1 MIDGA
6 ELRLFLEE
14 ICSNVCRF
22 RHVRAQSVLPEEVA
36 VDQEVFLGVPGA
48 YADIRVDA
56 PGARPY
62 FVEVKYGYPA
72 ARILESLHRKYG
84 PGAPLAAGHERIV
97 LVVDRAA
104 HHDWPAIEAAVR
116 DGLGHGLGLE
126 VWDEARLLELIEEQ
140 FAVRLGSLSADTLLD
155 AREAIDRAK
164 GAYAFGAERTDDT
177 LERALLW
184 HFGFWRL
191 RNLRER
197 CGLGKRDIVPPGTYR
212 DVAVLFADICSF
224 SSYVRDTLDEGV
236 IRASLTAFYAK
247 ARYQIINSGG
257 MLYQFLGDGVIGLFG
272 LPDRAAGFAEAAL
285 RCAHA
290 LTEVGRSVANEWQRR
305 IDRVQAAEGVHVG
318 MAMGDLEIMS
328 LRPFGRAHMGA
339 IGDCINIASRLCAV
353 AGPSEVVV
361 SNTFFQQLG
370 LPVQTHFAELEPVDG
385 RSVGRILGWKL
396 PLRDVARLQVDLTR
410 LRR

>member
-1 MIDGA
+1 MIEHS

-22 RHVRAQSVLPEEVA
+22 RHAGTNHILPEAVA

-48 YADIRVDA
+48 YADVRVAA
-56 PGARPY
+56 PGLRPY
-62 FVEVKYGYPA
+62 FVEVKYGYSPE
-72 ARILESLHRKYG
+72 RILESLHRKYG
-84 PGAPLAAGHERIV
+84 PGVPLAAGHDRIV
-97 LVVDRAA
+97 LVVDREA
-104 HHDWPAIEAAVR
+104 HRNWPAIEAAVR
-116 DGLGHGLGLE
+116 GGLGHGLGLE
-126 VWDEARLLELIEEQ
+126 VWDEVRLLELLADL
-140 FAVRLGSLSADTLLD
+140 FGVSLDSPLSGDRLLD

-164 GAYAFGAERTDDT
+164 GAYAFGAEHTDDA
-177 LERALLW
+177 LERSLLW

-191 RNLRER
+191 RNLRDR
-197 CGLGKRDIVPPGTYR
+197 RGLGKRDIVPPGTYR

-224 SSYVRDTLDEGV
+224 SSYVRDTLDESV

-257 MLYQFLGDGVIGLFG
+257 LLYQFLGDGVIGLFG
-272 LPDRAAGFAEAAL
+272 LPDQVPDFADAAL

-290 LTEVGRSVANEWQRR
+290 LAEVGRSVANEWQRQ
-305 IDRVQAAEGVHVG
+305 IDRVQSAQGVHIG

-339 IGDCINIASRLCAV
+339 IGDCINMSARLCGV

-361 SNTFFQQLG
+361 SNTLYQQLG
-370 LPVQTHFAELEPVDG
+370 RSAQARFAEIEPVDA
-385 RSVGRILGWKL
+385 RNVGRIRAWKVPLG
-396 PLRDVARLQVDLTR
+396 DVARLAVDVP
-410 LRR
+410 

>member
-1 MIDGA
+1 MIDHG

-22 RHVRAQSVLPEEVA
+22 QHVGAEQISPEAVA

-48 YADIRVDA
+48 YADIRVA
-56 PGARPY
+56 VPGLRPY
-62 FVEVKYGYPA
+62 FVEVKYGYPPE
-72 ARILESLHRKYG
+72 RILESLQRKYG
-84 PGAPLAAGHERIV
+84 PTVPLAADHDRVV
-97 LVVDRAA
+97 LVVDRSARP
-104 HHDWPAIEAAVR
+104 DWPATEAAAR
-116 DGLGHGLGLE
+116 AGLGHGLGLE
-126 VWDEARLLELIEEQ
+126 VWDESRLLELLAEL
-140 FAVRLGSLSADTLLD
+140 FDVRLSSLSPDRLLD

-164 GAYAFGAERTDDT
+164 GAYAFGAEQTDDA
-177 LERALLW
+177 LERSLLW

-191 RNLRER
+191 RNLRDR
-197 CGLGKRDIVPPGTYR
+197 RGLGKREIIPPGTYR

-224 SSYVRDTLDEGV
+224 SSYVRDTIDESV

-257 MLYQFLGDGVIGLFG
+257 LLYQFLGDGVIGLFG
-272 LPDRAAGFAEAAL
+272 LPDQVPDFAGTAL

-290 LTEVGRSVANEWQRR
+290 LAEVGRSVANEWQRQ
-305 IDRVQAAEGVHVG
+305 IDRVQSAEGLHIG

-339 IGDCINIASRLCAV
+339 IGDCINMSARLCGV

-361 SNTFFQQLG
+361 SNTFYQQLERKAQARCV
-370 LPVQTHFAELEPVDG
+370 PIQPVDAHN
-385 RSVGRILGWKL
+385 VGRIQAWKIPLGS
-396 PLRDVARLQVDLTR
+396 VARLSVDFAQP
-410 LRR
+410 